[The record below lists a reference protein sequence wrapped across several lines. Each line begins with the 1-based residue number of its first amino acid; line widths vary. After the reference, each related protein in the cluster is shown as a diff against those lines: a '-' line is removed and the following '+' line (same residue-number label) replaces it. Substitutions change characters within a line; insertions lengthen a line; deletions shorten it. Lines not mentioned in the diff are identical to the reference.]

1 MLNVRQ
7 HNASFKS
14 SAVSFKRML
23 GGVTRCPPDKAGD
36 EKIEPHEGREVHDNR
51 QHHDNASRI
60 PSRSLDQTHH
70 QLGWEK
76 H

>member
-1 MLNVRQ
+1 
-7 HNASFKS
+7 
-14 SAVSFKRML
+14 ML